1 MTTNVEAALTPPAD
15 GEGHKVEVK
24 AFRVSDIPDA
34 MALKGWTQAEQI
46 MRRWFTGAPYVM
58 TKAVKKGDKKASELP
73 AEQVMTDLPFEW
85 LFTGSARVKPVVD
98 DVVAK
103 LKRVNNYNA
112 LVGRVLTSS
121 PIEKQLSNGLV
132 QLMRRLSK
140 LGAIDLEQGQLRNC
154 YFDFS
159 AKSAIELDECAQF
172 NYLTV
177 GTTPK
182 EQAIDAMDDVYG
194 ALGGFAI
201 KIAATSM
208 WTVREPGV
216 PAKIV
221 IDEIG
226 LYVRDTYD
234 FLNSGGEDQ
243 FLGYWNATDVR
254 DATGVLARPA
264 QRYTDLKASTSPR
277 IEDQGKTFYR
287 VTNDSFNQYRALHN
301 KGGDFLIFSTVHKVK
316 VDIEI
321 PIGKIDIA
329 EFVDRSGGAK

>member
-1 MTTNVEAALTPPAD
+1 MTPPAD
-15 GEGHKVEVK
+15 GEGQPVEVR

-34 MALKGWTQAEQI
+34 MALKGWTQAERI
-46 MRRWFTGAPYVM
+46 MRRWFAGKAYVM
-58 TKAVKKGDKKASELP
+58 TNAVKKGDEKASGLP
-73 AEQVMTDLPFEW
+73 AEQVMNDLPFEW
-85 LFTGSARVKPVVD
+85 LFTGSARIKPIVD
-98 DVVAK
+98 VVVAK
-103 LKRVNNYNA
+103 LKRVNNHSA

-121 PIEKQLSNGLV
+121 PLEKQLSKGLV
-132 QLMRRLSK
+132 QLMERLSK
-140 LGAIDLEQGQLRNC
+140 LGAIDLEQRQLRNC

-172 NYLTV
+172 NYIKV
-177 GTTPK
+177 GTAPM
-182 EQAIDAMDDVYG
+182 EQATDAMDDVYG

-216 PAKIV
+216 PSKIV

-243 FLGYWNATDVR
+243 FLGYWNETDVR
-254 DATGVLARPA
+254 DATGMLARPA
-264 QRYTDLKASTSPR
+264 QRYVDSKVRTSPSL
-277 IEDQGKTFYR
+277 EDEGKTFYR
-287 VTNDSFNQYRALHN
+287 VTNDSFNQYRSIY
-301 KGGDFLIFSTVHKVK
+301 KQGGDFLIFSTVHKVK
-316 VDIEI
+316 VDIEV

-329 EFVDRSGGAK
+329 EFVDRSKRLQ